1 MSFSNT
7 LILILSVSFVITV
20 SQNQAPITSDT
31 PKVDL
36 SKTEHLSASGKHS
49 GVKNGDTEPHLD
61 CKTKE
66 ECEEESLSM
75 EAIKELHRIID
86 DDNNGNVDQSESG
99 DFIENELKN
108 TKDGYE
114 KMSIF
119 HGNDKLISVGD
130 LWQAWKKSPVC
141 NWTVEDVIDWLQNSV
156 ELPQYSPIFK
166 KMEINGSRLPRLAVN
181 NHTFMSIVLGIKN
194 AVHKQKL
201 SLKAM
206 DAVLFGSP
214 KRIHS
219 VVKDV
224 VLLVSLV
231 VAALGCWF
239 AYMQNKRSRREVNKM
254 MKELDSLQKAEESL
268 LELQTKLDNA
278 EKQKQSATQEKIN
291 LEQKFRSEV
300 EIAKMEAEELK
311 KAREDK
317 GMEEN
322 TRLKYAERELE
333 QVRAA
338 LRRAEKELELKGGW
352 SCPAELQAW
361 LQYTF
366 EIEQQHFHTKQQA
379 AQRQFLAAKEACEKM
394 RKKRTGMLG
403 TLRIAQGNSMDEI
416 DQRIMQARSSLEEV
430 RHDLQE
436 RQQRWLTIEA
446 LCGFPIKTN
455 PGVSCLEHM
464 LYGDSANSGNSAR
477 LPLMTLDVDE
487 ADEDLPPPITKG
499 FSGTGQIRQRRT
511 QNIPN
516 ATSLSKIPQ
525 LVASSSNSKM
535 ALSNS
540 EGVNG
545 SARPVSFHLGESS
558 PSSPESPNE
567 NLSSSQATRVVSNEF
582 SPSLGLKNKSQSM
595 AVITSKIPSPNGSN
609 KPLNQ
614 SAIEISH
621 SEENIHRKTSLTS
634 LQSSAPAGEEEC
646 VSGTDSFDGD
656 VGKKKKKKLKFLP
669 KFMRKLDSSDKLK
682 TSTG

>member
-7 LILILSVSFVITV
+7 LMFILSVSCVITV

-31 PKVDL
+31 PNVDL
-36 SKTEHLSASGKHS
+36 SKAEQFSASGKNS
-49 GVKNGDTEPHLD
+49 GAKNGDAEPVLD

-114 KMSIF
+114 KISIF

-130 LWQAWKKSPVC
+130 LWHAWKKSPVC

-156 ELPQYSPIFK
+156 ELPQYSPVFQ
-166 KMEINGSRLPRLAVN
+166 KMKISGSRLPRLAVN

-214 KRIHS
+214 KKIHN

-224 VLLVSLV
+224 VLLVSLL
-231 VAALGCWF
+231 VALLGCWF
-239 AYMQNKRSRREVNKM
+239 AYMQNKRSRKEVSKM

-268 LELQTKLDNA
+268 LQLQTKLDNA
-278 EKQKQSATQEKIN
+278 EKQKQSATEEKIN

-300 EIAKMEAEELK
+300 EIAKMEAEKLK

-379 AQRQFLAAKEACEKM
+379 AQRQFTAAKEACEKM

-436 RQQRWLTIEA
+436 RQQRWQTIEA
-446 LCGFPIKTN
+446 LCGFPVKTN

-464 LYGDSANSGNSAR
+464 LYGDS
-477 LPLMTLDVDE
+477 
-487 ADEDLPPPITKG
+487 G
-499 FSGTGQIRQRRT
+499 FSGTGPIRQRRP

-516 ATSLSKIPQ
+516 STSLSKIPQ
-525 LVASSSNSKM
+525 LVVSSSGSKM

-540 EGVNG
+540 DGLNG
-545 SARPVSFHLGESS
+545 SARPVSFDLGDSI

-567 NLSSSQATRVVSNEF
+567 SLPSSQAANVVSSESN
-582 SPSLGLKNKSQSM
+582 PPLGLKNKSQSM
-595 AVITSKIPSPNGSN
+595 ATITSKILSPNGSN

-614 SAIEISH
+614 FAIENSH
-621 SEENIHRKTSLTS
+621 SEENIYHKTSLTS
-634 LQSSAPAGEEEC
+634 LQSSAPAGEEGSI
-646 VSGTDSFDGD
+646 SGTDSVDGD
-656 VGKKKKKKLKFLP
+656 IGKKKKKKLKFLP
-669 KFMRKLDSSDKLK
+669 KFMRKLDSNDKLK